1 MEEGRRGPR
10 GAGGLQSWGGQ
21 GSGSSRAALCHG
33 HVRQTAQTR
42 TARSETTRCE
52 SHALRHGAD
61 DPGVKQ
67 REPRTQLG
75 HAAPRRPFL
84 PSTRQPTPRPRQGSG
99 RAGRTG
105 SRTRA
110 CTPNVLSAPAQRPS
124 SLILKA
130 ILHFVLRFRTDC
142 PAQHYLCMACAHWAR
157 TLSEQEGGQT
167 RQAWTCDTC
176 PNCLQ
181 TERLV
186 MASAGDVETTSTYTV
201 IRLITFLPFCLPNH
215 TNK

>member
-1 MEEGRRGPR
+1 MGRGVRVACRAGEDKGVDPQEQPSVTVTLDRLHKHALQGRRRPAANLTLTATRSRRPRRQTTRAANAAGPR
-10 GAGGLQSWGGQ
+10 GSATPFPAQHQTTDPPATSGIRAGGEN
-21 GSGSSRAALCHG
+21 RF
-33 HVRQTAQTR
+33 TDT
-42 TARSETTRCE
+42 
-52 SHALRHGAD
+52 
-61 DPGVKQ
+61 
-67 REPRTQLG
+67 
-75 HAAPRRPFL
+75 
-84 PSTRQPTPRPRQGSG
+84 
-99 RAGRTG
+99 
-105 SRTRA
+105 A

-130 ILHFVLRFRTDC
+130 ILHFVLPFRTDC
-142 PAQHYLCMACAHWAR
+142 PAQHYLCTACAHWAR

>member
-42 TARSETTRCE
+42 TARSETTHCE
-52 SHALRHGAD
+52 SHAHCD
-61 DPGVKQ
+61 TEQ
-67 REPRTQLG
+67 TTQ
-75 HAAPRRPFL
+75 A
-84 PSTRQPTPRPRQGSG
+84 SNS
-99 RAGRTG
+99 G
-105 SRTRA
+105 SRERSWATRLRDALSCPAPDNRPPGRVRDQGGGENRFTDTA

-130 ILHFVLRFRTDC
+130 ILHFVLPFRTDC
-142 PAQHYLCMACAHWAR
+142 PAQHYLCTACAHWAR

-176 PNCLQ
+176 PNRLQ